1 MSIVESYI
9 LLNILS
15 SINILSLLNCT
26 LTDCSHLLMRNTI
39 MALSP
44 KTARTLAKKVKQVV
58 KQQDGIK
65 RYGQNYT
72 ECLCA

>member
-1 MSIVESYI
+1 
-9 LLNILS
+9 
-15 SINILSLLNCT
+15 
-26 LTDCSHLLMRNTI
+26 